1 MKANIPENEHLYLHY
16 THTAVLFFF
25 FYFTGDTVKT
35 RLSKQE
41 MKVQSA
47 RITEKDKQSKQS
59 IPIIYE

>member
-1 MKANIPENEHLYLHY
+1 MNICTY
-16 THTAVLFFF
+16 TIHTAVLFFF

-47 RITEKDKQSKQS
+47 RITEKDIKA
-59 IPIIYE
+59 IYTYNL